1 MSLIPGGYMDA
12 WLPEDYDQHLLSEAR
27 ALPSWATPRDIF
39 PQDLPSPLLMSLI
52 PGGYMDAWL
61 PEDYDQHLL
70 SEARALPSWATP
82 KHGTSPS
89 PPSMWVTTIG

>member
-1 MSLIPGGYMDA
+1 
-12 WLPEDYDQHLLSEAR
+12 
-27 ALPSWATPRDIF
+27 
-39 PQDLPSPLLMSLI
+39 MSLI